1 MPVEDHL
8 PSLSAAIARQLLF
21 LARADV
27 HNQLLAIVLC
37 LFVGWLLSQWLWM
50 GLRKTFPQATEVIW
64 TDAKLPPRQYVAALI
79 QNLSFPF
86 LSLIIL
92 NSMQL
97 LFTIP
102 GWTRGLLGVAIQLM
116 GVYFVYCLF
125 LVSLYAVFPLA
136 KVRQY
141 RFRLFTPLFFI
152 FVLAR
157 ILDLYEDLG
166 QIVQISPFK
175 LFNSPITLGDIFLLT
190 AGLYFW
196 IITVTL
202 LEYLFLPFI
211 HTGTPSETGAAAS
224 LLLIRYFLIAL
235 GIVIILGYVG
245 VNGTALAAIT
255 GGLSVG
261 IGFGLQHIISN
272 FVSGILLLLEGALRP
287 GDTISV
293 EGQTCKVNR
302 MGIRAT
308 TVRVLADNSK
318 KIIPNQKF
326 YTSDVTTYTGSDR
339 LAYCSIK
346 VGVDYGSN
354 VNQVMDLLFQVAD
367 EHATTVKDPA
377 PAVFFIDFGD
387 SSLNFELQF
396 GVNDISFRKRVIS
409 DLSCAILEKFA
420 EHHIK
425 IPFPQRELLFRGND
439 D

>member
-1 MPVEDHL
+1 MPVEDQL
-8 PSLSAAIARQLLF
+8 PSLSAVIARQLLF

-27 HNQLLAIVLC
+27 HNQLFVIALC
-37 LFVGWLLSQWLWM
+37 LFFAWVLSQRLWM
-50 GLRKTFPQATEVIW
+50 WLRKIFPQATEVIW
-64 TDAKLPPRQYVAALI
+64 TDARLPPRQYVAALI
-79 QNLSFPF
+79 QNQSFPF

-97 LFTIP
+97 LFTIQ
-102 GWTRGLLGVAIQLM
+102 GWTRGLLGFAIQLM
-116 GVYFVYCLF
+116 GVYFIYRLF

-136 KVRQY
+136 KVRHY

-157 ILDLYEDLG
+157 ILDLYEHLG
-166 QIVQISPFK
+166 QIAQISPFN
-175 LFNSPITLGDIFLLT
+175 LFNTPVTLGDIFLLT
-190 AGLYFW
+190 VGLYFW
-196 IITVTL
+196 VVTVTL
-202 LEYLFLPFI
+202 LEYLFLPFMHI
-211 HTGTPSETGAAAS
+211 GTPSETGAAAS

-261 IGFGLQHIISN
+261 IGFGLQQIVSN
-272 FVSGILLLLEGALRP
+272 FFSGILLLLEGSLRP

-293 EGQTCKVNR
+293 EGQTCKVNK

-339 LAYCSIK
+339 LAYCSIR
-346 VGVDYGSN
+346 VGVGYASN
-354 VNQVMDLLFQVAD
+354 VNQVMDLLLQIAG
-367 EHATTVKDPA
+367 EHPTTIKDPA
-377 PAVFFIDFGD
+377 PAVFLIDFGD

-420 EHHIK
+420 AHNVK
-425 IPFPQRELLFRGND
+425 IPFPQREILFKVSAD
-439 D
+439 